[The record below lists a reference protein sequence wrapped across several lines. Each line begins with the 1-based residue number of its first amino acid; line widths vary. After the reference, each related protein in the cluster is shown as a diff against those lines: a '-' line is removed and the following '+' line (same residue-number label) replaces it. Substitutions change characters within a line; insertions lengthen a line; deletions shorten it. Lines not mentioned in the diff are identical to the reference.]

1 MVRVFA
7 AIGIIQVVA
16 ILVGILRAKAIAVML
31 GPEGVGIISIVDQII
46 QLASAT
52 SALSLPYAAVRFLSR
67 AHSES
72 KERFQQT
79 YAAFLKALLLLSFGA
94 AAVLIALVA
103 LRPALLGADAARYQV
118 YVMIAALSLPSVI
131 LGGFI
136 NNVFAAAGRPRS
148 ASVFAVLIAIGSALA
163 AVAGIYAGGISG
175 FYWTGLI
182 VVTAVTT
189 GALLYLRSRLDLPV
203 LLRHVSI
210 RQELRRNPGILSFSL
225 IFMVTPIAFT
235 FSFLVVRYAVLR
247 NYGEAE
253 AGLLHA
259 LLAIGF
265 AVSMVL
271 NPINGLLLTPKM
283 NRAIAHDE
291 KRRTVLE
298 FQKILMLT
306 LAGAA
311 VPLVLFPQFFLTLL
325 FSAKFISVSAD
336 LYLFVLAQC
345 LFQLGGVYS
354 ALLIGMD
361 DIKTYTIVTLA
372 GHLAFAALSWLAA
385 PSLGIYGVGLAF
397 CASTVLLVVLSFWP
411 LYTRHQFRISG
422 RVAGLTGFAVA
433 AILGAGLLANALGP
447 DRPVVIVIKM
457 AVYAAALGGLLVLLG
472 KSERDGLLAWARQAL
487 RRDRPAAP
495 TP

>member
-1 MVRVFA
+1 MVGIFA
-7 AIGIIQVVA
+7 AIGLIQVVA

-31 GPEGVGIISIVDQII
+31 GPEGVGIISVIDQII
-46 QLASAT
+46 QLASYA

-72 KERFQQT
+72 KERFQRT

-94 AAVLIALVA
+94 TAVLITLVA
-103 LRPALLGADAARYQV
+103 LQPALLGADVARYQM
-118 YVMIAALSLPSVI
+118 YVLIAALSLPSMM

-136 NNVFAAAGRPRS
+136 NNVFASSGQPRS
-148 ASVFAVLIAIGSALA
+148 ASVFAVLTAIGAALA

-175 FYWTGLI
+175 FYWAGLI
-182 VVTAVTT
+182 AGTTVTAA
-189 GALLYLRSRLDLPV
+189 ALLYLKSRLGLSVAAP
-203 LLRHVSI
+203 HAGI

-225 IFMVTPIAFT
+225 MFFVTSVAFS
-235 FSFLVVRYAVLR
+235 FSFLVARYAVLHHF
-247 NYGEAE
+247 GEAE

-291 KRRTVLE
+291 KRHTALE
-298 FQKILMLT
+298 FQKILMLV

-325 FSAKFISVSAD
+325 FSAKFTGVSGD

-345 LFQLGGVYS
+345 LLQLGGVYS
-354 ALLIGMD
+354 SLLIGLD
-361 DIKTYTIVTLA
+361 DIKMFTVVSLG
-372 GHLAFAALSWLAA
+372 GHLTFAAMAWLAA
-385 PSLGIYGVGLAF
+385 PSLGIYGIGLAF
-397 CASTVLLVVLSFWP
+397 CASAVLLVVLSLWP
-411 LYTRHQFRISG
+411 LHTRHQFRISG

-447 DRPVVIVIKM
+447 DRPLVIVVKM
-457 AVYAAALGGLLVLLG
+457 AAYAAALGGLLGLLG
-472 KSERDGLLAWARQAL
+472 KSGRDELRAWARQAL
-487 RRDRPAAP
+487 RRGRPAPP